1 MGNQTKNKFLLSQQR
16 VLNLAEP
23 EDQLPWVAL
32 QLFSMNQYAIA
43 EELKEM
49 NFEVYVPLEWVVTE
63 KVPGHRKRELRP
75 VVSNLLFIKA
85 KESDKELRKSILELN
100 YAVRLMR
107 KSRSSDEVAKI
118 PARQMY
124 EFQAMCNPDLVSK

>member
-75 VVSNLLFIKA
+75 
-85 KESDKELRKSILELN
+85 
-100 YAVRLMR
+100 
-107 KSRSSDEVAKI
+107 RSEQSALH
-118 PARQMY
+118 Q
-124 EFQAMCNPDLVSK
+124 S